1 MAQFDYLGTRATA
14 DRLIQRFGMAAVL
27 RRTGSPDRPCF
38 VAIID
43 NEPTDKATALTNPTD
58 RRVLLSASG
67 AEIEATPPDNESDLL
82 VTFVQP
88 PTNPPVQDEVLPFT
102 CPVKKY
108 APAGIVVLYEF
119 TVRR

>member
-1 MAQFDYLGTRATA
+1 MAQFDYLGSRATA
-14 DRLIQRFGMAAVL
+14 DCLIQKFGMAAVL

-38 VAIID
+38 VAVIEY
-43 NEPTDKATALTNPTD
+43 EPSDKATALANPTD

-67 AEIEATPPDNESDLL
+67 TEIEATPPDNERDLL

-88 PTNPPVQDEVLPFT
+88 PANPPVQDEVLPFT